1 MLAAASNTFPIAE
14 MEGIIP
20 RAENVFRVTCYLC
33 LEVAILIP
41 ETETV
46 LICRSTTNKR
56 RMVWN
61 WIEHNNLRFIACIFI
76 SNMQNFRLPNKIRR
90 LYSRN
95 MGAPAS
101 WWRQNRCQS
110 YKDLDSFWCLT
121 CDDKQD
127 SLVLGPL
134 TLILKSTFEAEL
146 QLLFVDKQLI
156 IHFSPLM
163 RQRPRLLL
171 AVFGWW
177 LTLLPMC
184 HWLSTLEIAIEV
196 ELEVLNYNHHFY

>member
-1 MLAAASNTFPIAE
+1 MLAAASNTFPLAE

-41 ETETV
+41 ETERV
-46 LICRSTTNKR
+46 LVCRSTTNKR

-76 SNMQNFRLPNKIRR
+76 SNMQNLSLPNKIRR

-110 YKDLDSFWCLT
+110 YKDLDSFWVGMVDALLVT
-121 CDDKQD
+121 TNKIVS
-127 SLVLGPL
+127 SLGRWHWSWSQVL
-134 TLILKSTFEAEL
+134 
-146 QLLFVDKQLI
+146 
-156 IHFSPLM
+156 
-163 RQRPRLLL
+163 RLS
-171 AVFGWW
+171 
-177 LTLLPMC
+177 C
-184 HWLSTLEIAIEV
+184 
-196 ELEVLNYNHHFY
+196 NYSLWINN